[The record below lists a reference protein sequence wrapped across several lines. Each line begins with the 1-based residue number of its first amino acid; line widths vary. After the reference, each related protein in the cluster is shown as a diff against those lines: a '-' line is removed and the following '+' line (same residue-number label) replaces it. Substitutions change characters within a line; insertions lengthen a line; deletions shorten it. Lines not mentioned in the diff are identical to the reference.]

1 MLPLEDVP
9 PLIPYTVAPPP
20 AGPRTAAEDTPLW
33 VYYQR
38 LIQVLI
44 EPPDASA
51 RRLQVIG
58 VTSAGP
64 GEGVS
69 TVAINLAT
77 VAAQLLDVEIA
88 LLDAHASRPSLDDTM
103 GISRSPGLGDYLAG
117 TASLADCLCGTW
129 LEHLTVL
136 PVGAEHTSE
145 PGPQALS
152 RVRTL
157 LGELRRQFALV
168 LVDLPP
174 VSEPAGCL
182 AMASSLDGVL
192 LIVPAQNTDG
202 AADAH
207 RRPMVAASRRAGA
220 RCRRQWLPER
230 CRIRPAAAGLVR
242 LPGTDFPSLPNPRR
256 SDPLVRRRWSWN

>member
-1 MLPLEDVP
+1 MLPVEDVP
-9 PLIPYTVAPPP
+9 PLIPDTLAPPA
-20 AGPRTAAEDTPLW
+20 AGPCAAAEDTPLW

-38 LIQVLI
+38 LIQVLV
-44 EPPDASA
+44 EPRDTPP

-58 VTSAGP
+58 LTIAGP

-88 LLDAHASRPSLDDTM
+88 LLDAHASRPSLDDSM

-136 PVGAEHTSE
+136 PVGAEHTAE

-157 LGELRRQFALV
+157 LAELRRQFGLV

-174 VSEPAGCL
+174 VSELSSCR
-182 AMASSLDGVL
+182 AMAGNLDGVL
-192 LIVPAQNTDG
+192 LIVPAQNADG
-202 AADAH
+202 TRTRSAA
-207 RRPMVAASRRAGA
+207 
-220 RCRRQWLPER
+220 QWLR
-230 CRIRPAAAGLVR
+230 DAGVR
-242 LPGTDFPSLPNPRR
+242 VLGAVVNGCPRNAH
-256 SDPLVRRRWSWN
+256 SDPQPRV